1 MSQAPSVRTS
11 PEAPQSSL
19 PGPRSALYIVHPP
32 ELAGQVIELVP
43 GLLIGRE
50 ASIAPGDPKSGAPF
64 AVLSHPTVSRRH
76 CLVREAFGVPVLED
90 LGSSNGTRVD
100 GKPLTSPG
108 VLVAQSVVR
117 IGSVLAVVDERPFQG
132 AEWTAAL
139 PGIAPAVVRARDA
152 LRRAGTGLAPVLIL
166 GETGTGKERVAAEIH
181 EQSGRPGPY
190 VKFSCAELSRELAHS
205 QLFGHERGAFTG
217 AAASHRGLF
226 AAADRG
232 TLFLDE
238 VGELDLEL
246 QAKLLRVLQEGEIR
260 PLGSMT
266 ATRVDVRVVAATNR
280 DLREDVERG
289 AFRRDL
295 YARLSFFEVRLPAL
309 RARREDL
316 FWWLAYLAATVAAAR
331 GLPQAPLQLMPDA
344 AEALLLHGWPE
355 NLRGLDRLAHRLL
368 ALEPQ
373 TIGRRI
379 LASVMPELASVPKAQ
394 AEPQRASSQPA
405 ASAESSQARST
416 NPPLDLP
423 LDPPLADRPSRETFL
438 AVYEGTGR
446 NVRATSK
453 HFGKDRRQ
461 IYRWLE
467 LFGIER

>member
-1 MSQAPSVRTS
+1 
-11 PEAPQSSL
+11 L
-19 PGPRSALYIVHPP
+19 PGARSALYIAHPP
-32 ELAGQVIELVP
+32 ELVGQVFELVP
-43 GLLIGRE
+43 GLTIGRE
-50 ASIAPGDPKSGAPF
+50 PPLSGDAPSTAAF

-76 CLVREAFGVPVLED
+76 CLVRDAFGVPVLED

-100 GKPLTSPG
+100 GQPLTKPT
-108 VLVAQSVVR
+108 VLMPHTVVR
-117 IGSVLAVVDERPFQG
+117 IGSVLGVVDERPFTG

-152 LRRAGTGLAPVLIL
+152 LRRAGTGMAPVLIL

-181 EQSGRPGPY
+181 QQSGRPGPY
-190 VKFSCAELSRELAHS
+190 IKFSCAELSRDLAHS

-217 AAASHRGLF
+217 ASGSHRGLF

-238 VGELDLEL
+238 VGELHLEL

-260 PLGSMT
+260 PLGSST
-266 ATRVDVRVVAATNR
+266 PARVDVRVVAATNR
-280 DLREDVERG
+280 ELSEDVERG
-289 AFRRDL
+289 SFRRDL

-316 FWWLAYLAATVAAAR
+316 FWWLDYLAAVVAASRAQ
-331 GLPQAPLQLMPDA
+331 PHTPLQLMPDA

-355 NLRGLDRLAHRLL
+355 NLRGVDRLVHRLL

-373 TIGRRI
+373 VIGRRI
-379 LASVMPELASVPKAQ
+379 LSHVMPELGSVPPPS
-394 AEPQRASSQPA
+394 AEPPRPSAPPAPTGPGQTPATPARPAQPSEPA
-405 ASAESSQARST
+405 Q
-416 NPPLDLP
+416 N
-423 LDPPLADRPSRETFL
+423 DRPSRDEFL

-467 LFGIER
+467 LYGIER

>member
-1 MSQAPSVRTS
+1 MSQAPSIRTS
-11 PEAPQSSL
+11 PEAPRSSL
-19 PGPRSALYIVHPP
+19 PGARSALYIVHPP
-32 ELAGQVIELVP
+32 ELAGLLIELVP
-43 GLLIGRE
+43 GLTIGRE
-50 ASIAPGDPKSGAPF
+50 ASIPPGDAQSGAPF

-76 CLVREAFGVPVLED
+76 CLVRDAFGVPVLED

-100 GKPLTSPG
+100 GVPLTKPT
-108 VLVAQSVVR
+108 VLLAQSVVR
-117 IGSVLAVVDERPFQG
+117 IGSVLAVVDERPFAG
-132 AEWTAAL
+132 AEWTPAL
-139 PGIAPAVVRARDA
+139 PGVAPAVVRARDA
-152 LRRAGTGLAPVLIL
+152 LRRAGTGMAPVLIL

-181 EQSGRPGPY
+181 EQSARPGPY
-190 VKFSCAELSRELAHS
+190 VKFSCAELSRDLAHS

-217 AAASHRGLF
+217 ASGSHRGLF

-238 VGELDLEL
+238 VGELHLEL

-260 PLGSMT
+260 PLGSAT

-280 DLREDVERG
+280 ELSEDVERG
-289 AFRRDL
+289 NFRRDL

-309 RARREDL
+309 RARRQDL
-316 FWWLAYLAATVAAAR
+316 FWWLDYLAAVVAASR
-331 GLPQAPLQLMPDA
+331 GQPHTPLPLVPDA
-344 AEALLLHGWPE
+344 AEALLLHAWPE
-355 NLRGLDRLAHRLL
+355 NLRGVDRLAHRLL

-373 TIGRRI
+373 AIGRRV
-379 LASVMPELASVPKAQ
+379 LASVMPELGNVPPPQ
-394 AEPQRASSQPA
+394 TEPPRASSQPA
-405 ASAESSQARST
+405 VSEEANQARAS
-416 NPPLDLP
+416 
-423 LDPPLADRPSRETFL
+423 DPALDRPSREEFL

-467 LFGIER
+467 LYGIER

>member
-1 MSQAPSVRTS
+1 MNREPSVRTS

-19 PGPRSALYIVHPP
+19 PGARSALYVVHPP
-32 ELAGQVIELVP
+32 ELIGQVIELIP
-43 GLLIGRE
+43 GLTIGRE
-50 ASIAPGDPKSGAPF
+50 APLPPAFAVSGAPF
-64 AVLSHPTVSRRH
+64 AVLSHATVSRRH
-76 CLVREAFGVPVLED
+76 CLVRDAFGVPVLED
-90 LGSSNGTRVD
+90 LASSNGTKVN
-100 GKPLTSPG
+100 GLPLTVPG
-108 VLVAQSVVR
+108 VLVPHSVVR
-117 IGSVLAVVDERPFQG
+117 IGSVLAVVDERPVQG

-152 LRRAGTGLAPVLIL
+152 LRRAGTGTAPALIL

-181 EQSGRPGPY
+181 LQSGRPGPY

-217 AAASHRGLF
+217 ATASHRGLF

-238 VGELDLEL
+238 VGELHHEL

-260 PLGSMT
+260 PLGSMST
-266 ATRVDVRVVAATNR
+266 ERVDVRVVAATNR
-280 DLREDVERG
+280 ELREDVERG

-295 YARLSFFEVRLPAL
+295 FARLSFFEVRLPPL

-316 FWWLAYLAATVAAAR
+316 FWWLECLAAAVR
-331 GLPQAPLQLMPDA
+331 FSRRLPASPLQIMPDA
-344 AEALLLHGWPE
+344 AELLLLHGWPE
-355 NLRGLDRLAHRLL
+355 NLRGVDRFVHRVL

-373 TIGRRI
+373 VIGRRV
-379 LASVMPELASVPKAQ
+379 LSSVMPELASVPPPP
-394 AEPQRASSQPA
+394 AEPARARAQGTSSGVG
-405 ASAESSQARST
+405 SQEGTIEPS
-416 NPPLDLP
+416 LL
-423 LDPPLADRPSRETFL
+423 DRPSREDFL

>member
-11 PEAPQSSL
+11 PEAPRSSL
-19 PGPRSALYIVHPP
+19 PGARSALYIAHPP
-32 ELAGQVIELVP
+32 ELVGQVIELVA
-43 GLLIGRE
+43 GLTIGRE
-50 ASIAPGDPKSGAPF
+50 PPLSPSQAESSAPF

-76 CLVREAFGVPVLED
+76 CLLRDAFGVPVLED

-100 GKPLTSPG
+100 GLPLTKPA
-108 VLVAQSVVR
+108 VLLPQTVVR
-117 IGSVLAVVDERPFQG
+117 IGSVLGVVDERPFPG
-132 AEWTAAL
+132 AEWTSAL

-152 LRRAGTGLAPVLIL
+152 LRRAGTGGAPVLIL
-166 GETGTGKERVAAEIH
+166 GETGTGKERVAAELH
-181 EQSGRPGPY
+181 QQSGRPGPY
-190 VKFSCAELSRELAHS
+190 IKFSCAELAHDLAHS

-238 VGELDLEL
+238 VGELHLEL

-260 PLGSMT
+260 PLGS
-266 ATRVDVRVVAATNR
+266 ATPARVDVRVVAATNR
-280 DLREDVERG
+280 DLSEDVERG
-289 AFRRDL
+289 SFRRDL

-316 FWWLAYLAATVAAAR
+316 FWWLDYLAAVVAASRAQ
-331 GLPQAPLQLMPDA
+331 PHTPLQLMPDA
-344 AEALLLHGWPE
+344 AEALLLHAWPE
-355 NLRGLDRLAHRLL
+355 NLRGVDRLVHRLL

-373 TIGRRI
+373 VIGRRV
-379 LASVMPELASVPKAQ
+379 LSQVMPELASIPPSG
-394 AEPQRASSQPA
+394 ESPRPSSQPA
-405 ASAESSQARST
+405 TSNST
-416 NPPLDLP
+416 SPPRTSEP
-423 LDPPLADRPSRETFL
+423 AADRPSREEFL
-438 AVYEGTGR
+438 SVYESTGR

-467 LFGIER
+467 LYGVER

>member
-1 MSQAPSVRTS
+1 MSQPPSVRTS

-19 PGPRSALYIVHPP
+19 PGARSALYIVHPP
-32 ELAGQVIELVP
+32 ELSGQVIELIP
-43 GLLIGRE
+43 GLVIGRE
-50 ASIAPGDPKSGAPF
+50 GPAALGEAAGSAPF
-64 AVLSHPTVSRRH
+64 AILSHPTVSRRH
-76 CLVREAFGVPVLED
+76 CLVRDAFGVPVLED

-100 GKPLTSPG
+100 GVPLTIPG
-108 VLVAQSVVR
+108 VLLPQSVVR
-117 IGSVLAVVDERPFQG
+117 IGSVLAVVDERPVQG

-139 PGIAPAVVRARDA
+139 PGMAPAVVRARDA

-181 EQSGRPGPY
+181 QQSGRPGPY

-217 AAASHRGLF
+217 AATAHRGLF
-226 AAADRG
+226 AAADGG

-238 VGELDLEL
+238 VGELHLEL

-260 PLGSMT
+260 PLGSMAT
-266 ATRVDVRVVAATNR
+266 TRVDVRVVAATNR

-289 AFRRDL
+289 VFRRDL
-295 YARLSFFEVRLPAL
+295 YARLSFFELRLPAL

-316 FWWLAYLAATVAAAR
+316 FWWLAYLTAVVAAAR
-331 GLPQAPLQLMPDA
+331 GLPQTPLQIMPDA
-344 AEALLLHGWPE
+344 GEALLLHGWPE
-355 NLRGLDRLAHRLL
+355 NLRGLDRLVHRLL

-373 TIGRRI
+373 AIGRRI
-379 LASVMPELASVPKAQ
+379 LASVMPELASVPPAQ
-394 AEPQRASSQPA
+394 AEPERTGSQPA
-405 ASAESSQARST
+405 GPAGSQKSRST
-416 NPPLDLP
+416 EPPLL
-423 LDPPLADRPSRETFL
+423 DRPSRESFL

>member
-11 PEAPQSSL
+11 PEAPRSSL
-19 PGPRSALYIVHPP
+19 PGTRSALYIVHPP

-43 GLLIGRE
+43 GLTLGRE
-50 ASIAPGDPKSGAPF
+50 APLSPGDAAERAPF
-64 AVLSHPTVSRRH
+64 AVLGHPTVSRRH
-76 CLVREAFGVPVLED
+76 ALLREAFGVPVLED

-100 GKPLTSPG
+100 GVPVTKPT
-108 VLVAQSVVR
+108 VLLAHNVVR
-117 IGSVLAVVDERPFQG
+117 IGSVLGVVDERPFPG
-132 AEWTAAL
+132 AEWSAAL
-139 PGIAPAVVRARDA
+139 PGVAPAVVRARDA
-152 LRRAGTGLAPVLIL
+152 LQRASTGMAPVLIL
-166 GETGTGKERVAAEIH
+166 GETGTGKERVAAQIH
-181 EQSGRPGPY
+181 HQSGRAGPY
-190 VKFSCAELSRELAHS
+190 VKFSCAELSRDLAHS

-217 AAASHRGLF
+217 ASGSQRGLF

-260 PLGSMT
+260 PLGST
-266 ATRVDVRVVAATNR
+266 SATRVDVRVVAATNR
-280 DLREDVERG
+280 ELSEDVERG
-289 AFRRDL
+289 SFRRDL

-309 RARREDL
+309 RARRQDL
-316 FWWLAYLAATVAAAR
+316 FWWLDYLAAVLAASRAQ
-331 GLPQAPLQLMPDA
+331 PHTPLQLVPDA

-355 NLRGLDRLAHRLL
+355 NLRGLDRLVHRIL

-373 TIGRRI
+373 AIGRRV
-379 LASVMPELASVPKAQ
+379 LASVMPELASVPPQ
-394 AEPQRASSQPA
+394 LEPLRPSSQPA
-405 ASAESSQARST
+405 VSQEI
-416 NPPLDLP
+416 NPVRPSEAAL
-423 LDPPLADRPSRETFL
+423 DRPSREEFL

-467 LFGIER
+467 LYGVER

>member
-1 MSQAPSVRTS
+1 
-11 PEAPQSSL
+11 
-19 PGPRSALYIVHPP
+19 VHPP

-43 GLLIGRE
+43 GVVIGRE
-50 ASIAPGDPKSGAPF
+50 ASLPPSHAGSSAPF
-64 AVLSHPTVSRRH
+64 AVLGHPTVSRRH
-76 CLVREAFGVPVLED
+76 ALVRDAFGVPVLED

-100 GKPLTSPG
+100 GLPLTKPS
-108 VLVAQSVVR
+108 VLLAHSVVR
-117 IGSVLAVVDERPFQG
+117 IGSVLGVVDERPFPG
-132 AEWTAAL
+132 AEWSAAL
-139 PGIAPAVVRARDA
+139 PGVAPAVVRARDA
-152 LRRAGTGLAPVLIL
+152 LRRAGTGMAPVLIL

-181 EQSGRPGPY
+181 QQSGRPGPY

-217 AAASHRGLF
+217 ASGSQRGLF
-226 AAADRG
+226 ATADRG

-260 PLGSMT
+260 PLGGTS
-266 ATRVDVRVVAATNR
+266 ATRVDVRVVTATNR
-280 DLREDVERG
+280 ELSEDVERG
-289 AFRRDL
+289 SFRRDL

-309 RARREDL
+309 RARRQDL
-316 FWWLAYLAATVAAAR
+316 FWWLDYLAAVLASSRAQPHT
-331 GLPQAPLQLMPDA
+331 PLQLVPDA

-355 NLRGLDRLAHRLL
+355 NLRGLDRLVHRVL

-373 TIGRRI
+373 SIGRRV
-379 LASVMPELASVPKAQ
+379 LASVMPELASVPPAQ
-394 AEPQRASSQPA
+394 VEPQRPSAQPIVNAETKPARASDPA
-405 ASAESSQARST
+405 
-416 NPPLDLP
+416 L
-423 LDPPLADRPSRETFL
+423 DRPSREEFL

-467 LFGIER
+467 LYGVER

>member
-1 MSQAPSVRTS
+1 MSQPPSVRTS

-19 PGPRSALYIVHPP
+19 PGARSALYIVHPP
-32 ELAGQVIELVP
+32 ELSGQVIELIP
-43 GLLIGRE
+43 GLVIGRE
-50 ASIAPGDPKSGAPF
+50 GPAALGEAAGSAPF
-64 AVLSHPTVSRRH
+64 AILSHPTVSRRH
-76 CLVREAFGVPVLED
+76 CLVRDAFGVPVLED

-100 GKPLTSPG
+100 GVPLTIPG
-108 VLVAQSVVR
+108 VLLPQSVVR
-117 IGSVLAVVDERPFQG
+117 IGSVLAVVDERPVQG

-139 PGIAPAVVRARDA
+139 PGMAPAVVRARDA

-181 EQSGRPGPY
+181 QQSGRPGPY

-217 AAASHRGLF
+217 AATSHRGLF
-226 AAADRG
+226 AAADGG

-238 VGELDLEL
+238 VGELHLEL

-260 PLGSMT
+260 PLGSMAT
-266 ATRVDVRVVAATNR
+266 TRVDVRVVAATNR

-289 AFRRDL
+289 VFRRDL
-295 YARLSFFEVRLPAL
+295 YARLSFFELRLPAL

-316 FWWLAYLAATVAAAR
+316 FWWLAYLTAVVAAAR
-331 GLPQAPLQLMPDA
+331 GLPQTPLQIMPDA
-344 AEALLLHGWPE
+344 GEALLLHGWPE
-355 NLRGLDRLAHRLL
+355 NLRGLDRLVHRLL

-373 TIGRRI
+373 AIGRRI
-379 LASVMPELASVPKAQ
+379 LASVMPELASVPPAQ
-394 AEPQRASSQPA
+394 AEPERTGSQPA
-405 ASAESSQARST
+405 GPAGSQKSRST
-416 NPPLDLP
+416 EPPLL
-423 LDPPLADRPSRETFL
+423 DRPSRESFL

>member
-11 PEAPQSSL
+11 PEAPRSSL

-32 ELAGQVIELVP
+32 ELVGQVIELLP
-43 GLLIGRE
+43 GLTIGRE
-50 ASIAPGDPKSGAPF
+50 PPLSPSDEASNAPF
-64 AVLSHPTVSRRH
+64 AALSHPTVSRRH
-76 CLVREAFGVPVLED
+76 CLVRDAFGVPVLED

-100 GKPLTSPG
+100 GLPVTKPT
-108 VLVAQSVVR
+108 VLLPQTVVR
-117 IGSVLAVVDERPFQG
+117 IGSVLGVVDERPFPG
-132 AEWTAAL
+132 AEWTPAL

-152 LRRAGTGLAPVLIL
+152 LRRAGTGMAPVLIL

-181 EQSGRPGPY
+181 QQSARPGPY
-190 VKFSCAELSRELAHS
+190 IKFSCAELSRELAHS

-217 AAASHRGLF
+217 ASGSHRGLF

-238 VGELDLEL
+238 VGELHLEL

-260 PLGSMT
+260 PLGS
-266 ATRVDVRVVAATNR
+266 ATPARVDVRVVAATNR
-280 DLREDVERG
+280 ELSEDVERG
-289 AFRRDL
+289 SFRRDL

-316 FWWLAYLAATVAAAR
+316 FWWLDYLANVVAAAR
-331 GLPQAPLQLMPDA
+331 AQPHAPLQLMPDA
-344 AEALLLHGWPE
+344 AEALLLHAWPE
-355 NLRGLDRLAHRLL
+355 NLRGADRLVHRLL

-373 TIGRRI
+373 VIGRRV
-379 LASVMPELASVPKAQ
+379 LAQVMPELGSVPPPA
-394 AEPQRASSQPA
+394 ADPPRPSSPPAVTAAPEAPPARPSEPQN
-405 ASAESSQARST
+405 E
-416 NPPLDLP
+416 
-423 LDPPLADRPSRETFL
+423 RPSRDEFL

-467 LFGIER
+467 LYGIER

>member
-1 MSQAPSVRTS
+1 MARRSRCS
-11 PEAPQSSL
+11 P
-19 PGPRSALYIVHPP
+19 
-32 ELAGQVIELVP
+32 
-43 GLLIGRE
+43 
-50 ASIAPGDPKSGAPF
+50 
-64 AVLSHPTVSRRH
+64 SHPTVSRRH
-76 CLVREAFGVPVLED
+76 CLVRDAFGVPVLED
-90 LGSSNGTRVD
+90 LGSSNGTRID
-100 GKPLTSPG
+100 TLPLTIPG
-108 VLVAQSVVR
+108 VLLPQSIVR
-117 IGSVLAVVDERPFQG
+117 IGSVLAVVDESPVQG
-132 AEWTAAL
+132 AEWTARA
-139 PGIAPAVVRARDA
+139 ARYRACHRARA
-152 LRRAGTGLAPVLIL
+152 RCVATCRQRARSVLIL

-181 EQSGRPGPY
+181 QQSGRSGPY

-217 AAASHRGLF
+217 AGASQRGLF

-260 PLGSMT
+260 PLGST
-266 ATRVDVRVVAATNR
+266 NAVRVDVRVVAATNR
-280 DLREDVERG
+280 ELSNDVEHG

-316 FWWLAYLAATVAAAR
+316 FWWLSYLAGAVAAAR
-331 GLPQAPLQLMPDA
+331 GLPQAALQIMPDA
-344 AEALLLHGWPE
+344 AEALLLHAWPE
-355 NLRGLDRLAHRLL
+355 NLRGLDRLVHRLL
-368 ALEPQ
+368 SLEPQ
-373 TIGRRI
+373 VIGRRV
-379 LASVMPELASVPKAQ
+379 LASVMPELASGPPPQ
-394 AEPQRASSQPA
+394 AEPPRAGFQAA
-405 ASAESSQARST
+405 ASNEPSPARPSE
-416 NPPLDLP
+416 PALL
-423 LDPPLADRPSRETFL
+423 DRPSREDFL